1 MAIEIIPKPKEVKP
15 YIAKNILFYLVMGLL
30 VIEISG
36 YFVLDFY
43 QDKSEKEIH
52 QLGVA
57 LSEARTEEIKDLE
70 RKVLEDK
77 ERIDDFASL
86 LDSHKRGSKFFSF
99 LESLCHPRVFFSGIN
114 LDVEGDKVSLSGKAE
129 SFQVLGQQISIL
141 KEQRIINNVYLSELS
156 LGKAGEVNFSLSF
169 SINPQMF
176 K

>member
-1 MAIEIIPKPKEVKP
+1 MAIEIIPKPKEGRP
-15 YIAKNILFYLVMGLL
+15 YIAKSILFYLVMGLL

-86 LDSHKRGSKFFSF
+86 LDFHKRGSKFFSF

-114 LDVEGDKVSLSGKAE
+114 LDVKGDKVSLSGKAE

-141 KEQRIINNVYLSELS
+141 KEQRIINNVYLSGLS